1 MIVLRRMGVCSVQD
15 GQDCWV
21 SKLPSYRFAVHGVF
35 VMPHSSAPQPHMALP
50 AGTGWAGLKAC
61 FPIMIGYFPVAVT
74 FGIAGLSTG
83 LSPLQV
89 VLISVLVY
97 AGASQ
102 FLLLASIKAGT
113 PWLWVVA
120 LCSLLNARHL
130 LYGPLLSRFL
140 PERLGTRLKLAFL
153 LTDEVFA
160 TALQRIEHVDPV
172 NRGRWMTLLG
182 LGAWLTWIAGTAV
195 GVYAGDGLERH
206 FPVLSQVMRFALP
219 ALFLALVCQSVTRPL
234 RGAIIAALIVGG
246 VCAALG
252 HTTLAILA
260 AAVAGCVTHRLQG
273 A

>member
-1 MIVLRRMGVCSVQD
+1 
-15 GQDCWV
+15 
-21 SKLPSYRFAVHGVF
+21 
-35 VMPHSSAPQPHMALP
+35 MPGSARID
-50 AGTGWAGLKAC
+50 GLKSC
-61 FPIMIGYFPVAVT
+61 LPVMIGYFPVAVT
-74 FGIAGLSTG
+74 FGIAGIAAG

-89 VLISVLVY
+89 ILISVLVY

-140 PERLGTRLKLAFL
+140 PPELHDRLKVAFL

-160 TALQRIEHVDPV
+160 TAFNRLQGVAP
-172 NRGRWMTLLG
+172 GRRQGWMIALG

-206 FPVLSQVMRFALP
+206 YPMLSQVMRFALP
-219 ALFLALVCQSVTRPL
+219 ALFMALVCQSAR
-234 RGAIIAALIVGG
+234 RGMGLPIVAAVAGAGLV
-246 VCAALG
+246 AALG
-252 HTTLAILA
+252 HTSLAILVGAVIGCA
-260 AAVAGCVTHRLQG
+260 AYRLRRP

>member
-1 MIVLRRMGVCSVQD
+1 MSRPSV
-15 GQDCWV
+15 
-21 SKLPSYRFAVHGVF
+21 SE
-35 VMPHSSAPQPHMALP
+35 PHLALP
-50 AGTGWAGLKAC
+50 AGASWAGLRAC
-61 FPIMIGYFPVAVT
+61 LPVMIGYFPVAMT

-140 PERLGTRLKLAFL
+140 PEPLGARLKLAFL

-160 TALQRIEHVDPV
+160 TAFQRIEHVDPAYR
-172 NRGRWMTLLG
+172 NRWMMLLG
-182 LGAWLTWIAGTAV
+182 LGAWVTWIAGTAV

-206 FPVLSQVMRFALP
+206 FPMLSQVMRFALP
-219 ALFLALVCQSVTRPL
+219 ALFLALVCQSATRTL
-234 RGAIIAALIVGG
+234 RGAIVAALVVGA

-252 HTTLAILA
+252 QTTLAILA
-260 AAVAGCVTHRLQG
+260 AAVVGCAFQRLRSTS
-273 A
+273 

>member
-1 MIVLRRMGVCSVQD
+1 MS
-15 GQDCWV
+15 
-21 SKLPSYRFAVHGVF
+21 
-35 VMPHSSAPQPHMALP
+35 HSSAPTPLPALP
-50 AGTGWAGLKAC
+50 AAGHGWSGLKAC
-61 FPIMIGYFPVAVT
+61 VPIMIGYFPVAVT
-74 FGIAGLSTG
+74 FGIAGSAIG
-83 LSPLQV
+83 LSPVQV
-89 VLISVLVY
+89 VLLSVLVY

-102 FLLLASIKAGT
+102 FLLLASLKAGT

-140 PERLGTRLKLAFL
+140 PPRLATRLQVAFL

-160 TALQRIEHVDPV
+160 TAL
-172 NRGRWMTLLG
+172 NRLEQVAPADRSRWMILLG

-219 ALFLALVCQSVTRPL
+219 ALFMALVCQTVTRGL
-234 RGAIIAALIVGG
+234 RVSILAALGVGTL
-246 VCAALG
+246 CAALG
-252 HTTLAILA
+252 YTTLAIVA
-260 AAVAGCVTHRLQG
+260 AAIAGCVTQRLRN

>member
-1 MIVLRRMGVCSVQD
+1 MQTPPAAAR
-15 GQDCWV
+15 
-21 SKLPSYRFAVHGVF
+21 AVPG
-35 VMPHSSAPQPHMALP
+35 SARID
-50 AGTGWAGLKAC
+50 GLKSC
-61 FPIMIGYFPVAVT
+61 LPVMIGYFPVAVT
-74 FGIAGLSTG
+74 FGIAGVAAG

-89 VLISVLVY
+89 ILISVLVY

-140 PERLGTRLKLAFL
+140 PQGLRGRLKVAFL

-160 TALQRIEHVDPV
+160 TAFNRLQFVEP
-172 NRGRWMTLLG
+172 GRRQGWMIALG

-206 FPVLSQVMRFALP
+206 YPMLSQVMRFALP
-219 ALFLALVCQSVTRPL
+219 ALFMALVCQSAR
-234 RGAIIAALIVGG
+234 RGMGLPIVAAVGG
-246 VCAALG
+246 AGLVAATG
-252 HTTLAILA
+252 QTSLAILA
-260 AAVAGCVTHRLQG
+260 GAVIGCAAYRFRRSA
-273 A
+273 

>member
-1 MIVLRRMGVCSVQD
+1 MET
-15 GQDCWV
+15 
-21 SKLPSYRFAVHGVF
+21 
-35 VMPHSSAPQPHMALP
+35 SSSPAHAL
-50 AGTGWAGLKAC
+50 AGSARIDGLKSC
-61 FPIMIGYFPVAVT
+61 LPVMIGYFPVAVT
-74 FGIAGLSTG
+74 FGIAGVAAG
-83 LSPLQV
+83 LTPLQV
-89 VLISVLVY
+89 ILISVFVY

-140 PERLGTRLKLAFL
+140 PAALRDRLKVAFL

-160 TALQRIEHVDPV
+160 TAFNRLQSVPAGHRQ
-172 NRGRWMTLLG
+172 GWMIALG

-206 FPVLSQVMRFALP
+206 YPMLSQVMRFALP
-219 ALFLALVCQSVTRPL
+219 ALFMALVCQSAK
-234 RGAIIAALIVGG
+234 RGMGLPVI
-246 VCAALG
+246 
-252 HTTLAILA
+252 
-260 AAVAGCVTHRLQG
+260 AAVAGAGVVAAMGHTSLAILIGAVIGCTAYRLKRS

>member
-1 MIVLRRMGVCSVQD
+1 
-15 GQDCWV
+15 
-21 SKLPSYRFAVHGVF
+21 
-35 VMPHSSAPQPHMALP
+35 MPHSSVPEPHLALP
-50 AGTGWAGLKAC
+50 GGNGWAGLKAC
-61 FPIMIGYFPVAVT
+61 LPIMIGYFPVAVT
-74 FGIAGLSTG
+74 FGVAGLSTG
-83 LSPLQV
+83 LSPVQV

-140 PERLGTRLKLAFL
+140 PERLGTRLRLAFL

-160 TALQRIEHVDPV
+160 TALNRIGPVSPEHR
-172 NRGRWMTLLG
+172 NRWMTLLG

-195 GVYAGDGLERH
+195 GVYAGDGLEHH
-206 FPVLSQVMRFALP
+206 FPMLSQVMRFALP

-234 RGAIIAALIVGG
+234 RGAIIAALLVGAA
-246 VCAALG
+246 CSALG

-260 AAVAGCVTHRLQG
+260 AAVVGCVTHRLQS

>member
-1 MIVLRRMGVCSVQD
+1 MNR
-15 GQDCWV
+15 
-21 SKLPSYRFAVHGVF
+21 H
-35 VMPHSSAPQPHMALP
+35 SAPAPHLAAP
-50 AGTGWAGLKAC
+50 GGAGLAGLRAC
-61 FPIMIGYFPVAVT
+61 LPVMIGYFPVAVA

-83 LSPLQV
+83 LAPLQV
-89 VLISVLVY
+89 ILISVLVY

-140 PERLGTRLKLAFL
+140 PSRLRTRLKIAFL

-160 TALQRIEHVDPV
+160 TAFNRIESVDAAQR
-172 NRGRWMTLLG
+172 NRWMTLLG

-206 FPVLSQVMRFALP
+206 YPMLSQVMRFALP
-219 ALFLALVCQSVTRPL
+219 ALFLALVMQSATRSL
-234 RGAIIAALIVGG
+234 RGPILAALLVG
-246 VCAALG
+246 AAFAAAG
-252 HTTLAILA
+252 HTSLAILA
-260 AAVAGCVTHRLQG
+260 AAVAGCVCPRP
-273 A
+273 